1 MIAYTFKP
9 KIYVSNIFSI
19 LSCFSRKDKGRWTT
33 ASSVK
38 GREKD
43 RAMNEES
50 ERKQNEKKRVR
61 EAYVHHVSQS
71 TFTHICYSFYEGH
84 RQLKCALP
92 KSRDWRERE
101 KIKSLFYL
109 HIYFVVSVGRIL
121 SISLFDLISNSG
133 SSSSNNSNHSK
144 KATTTSKGL
153 IHVQCKHVM
162 YAALNK
168 QTSSL
173 IIILEK
179 TRPRVEHMTK
189 LTNKT

>member
-1 MIAYTFKP
+1 MDDSVECKRE
-9 KIYVSNIFSI
+9 
-19 LSCFSRKDKGRWTT
+19 RKRPSDEW
-33 ASSVK
+33 
-38 GREKD
+38 RERK
-43 RAMNEES
+43 
-50 ERKQNEKKRVR
+50 RKQNEKKRVR

-71 TFTHICYSFYEGH
+71 TYTHICYSFYEGH

-92 KSRDWRERE
+92 KSRLKRE

>member
-1 MIAYTFKP
+1 MK
-9 KIYVSNIFSI
+9 
-19 LSCFSRKDKGRWTT
+19 
-33 ASSVK
+33 
-38 GREKD
+38 REKQK
-43 RAMNEES
+43 
-50 ERKQNEKKRVR
+50 ERKRNVFEKRSSC
-61 EAYVHHVSQS
+61 SQS
-71 TFTHICYSFYEGH
+71 TQHAHICYSFYEGH

-92 KSRDWRERE
+92 KSRLKRE

-168 QTSSL
+168 QTPSL

>member
-1 MIAYTFKP
+1 MDDSVECKRERKRPSDEWREWEKTEWKETCSWS
-9 KIYVSNIFSI
+9 VRS
-19 LSCFSRKDKGRWTT
+19 SCFPKYIHTHLLLILRR
-33 ASSVK
+33 ASPTEMCVAK
-38 GREKD
+38 I
-43 RAMNEES
+43 
-50 ERKQNEKKRVR
+50 ER
-61 EAYVHHVSQS
+61 
-71 TFTHICYSFYEGH
+71 
-84 RQLKCALP
+84 LK
-92 KSRDWRERE
+92 RE

-168 QTSSL
+168 QTSGP